1 MTKHSDL
8 IILEQDPFN
17 AAPPLNLLRQ
27 EFITPESGFFV
38 RNHGSIPEVDPV
50 HYRLSVTGSVQQS
63 LNLSLDE
70 LRAAF
75 PKRTVTAT
83 LHCAGNRRDEL
94 MVVKPIPG
102 EEPWGASAIGNAV
115 WGGVLLRDV
124 LLKAG
129 VSAEGVQHVAFSGLD
144 DVEKEGR
151 KFNFGG
157 SIPIAKALNSE
168 VLLAYEMNGEPL
180 TPIHGFPLRVVVPG
194 YIGARSVKWLSK
206 ITLQSAPSDNYF
218 QTKAYKLFPPDVQ
231 AETANWEL
239 APMLEELFVNAVI
252 CQPADFAFVSTNPIL
267 VEGYAI
273 AGGFRHIERVE
284 LSPDGGTTWVQAQLL
299 GNPQPGT
306 WQFWQHQL
314 ELQSDTTELIV
325 RAWDS
330 EAQTQPPDL
339 DQVWNFKGYM
349 NNAWHRVRINRK
361 ITS

>member
-1 MTKHSDL
+1 MTKHPDL
-8 IILEQDPFN
+8 IILEQKPFN

-27 EFITPESGFFV
+27 AFITPESGFFV
-38 RNHGSIPEVDPV
+38 RNHGSIPEVDLV
-50 HYRLSVTGSVQQS
+50 NYRLSVTGNVQQS
-63 LNLSLDE
+63 LNFSLDE

-75 PKRTVTAT
+75 PKRTITAT

-94 MVVKPIPG
+94 MKVAPIPD
-102 EEPWGASAIGNAV
+102 EEAWGASAISNAV
-115 WGGVLLRDV
+115 WGGVWLTEV
-124 LLKAG
+124 LHKAG
-129 VSAEGVQHVAFSGLD
+129 VEPDAQHVAFSGLD

-151 KFNFGG
+151 KFHFGG

-180 TPIHGFPLRVVVPG
+180 TLMHGFPLRVVVPG

-218 QTKAYKLFPPDVQ
+218 QTQAYKLFPPDVQ
-231 AETANWEL
+231 AETADWEQ

-252 CQPADFAFVSTNPIL
+252 CQPADKAILSTNLIL

-273 AGGFRHIERVE
+273 AGGNRHIERVE
-284 LSPDGGTTWVQAQLL
+284 LSLDLGTTWVQVQLL
-299 GNPQPGT
+299 EKPQPGT

-330 EAQTQPPDL
+330 QGNTQPQNL
-339 DQVWNFKGYM
+339 EQVWNFKGYM
-349 NNAWHRVRINRK
+349 NNAWHRVRINK
-361 ITS
+361 SQ